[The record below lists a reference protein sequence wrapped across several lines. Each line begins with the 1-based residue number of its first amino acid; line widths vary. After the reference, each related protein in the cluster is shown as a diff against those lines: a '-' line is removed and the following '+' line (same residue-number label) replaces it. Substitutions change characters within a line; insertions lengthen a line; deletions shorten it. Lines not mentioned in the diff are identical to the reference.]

1 MFFERIVITMK
12 EMFLGKLQKTVDKQE
27 KQIMKLQETVKI
39 RKEKYCSLQL
49 KYNYLEKNLEKT
61 VE

>member
-1 MFFERIVITMK
+1 MK